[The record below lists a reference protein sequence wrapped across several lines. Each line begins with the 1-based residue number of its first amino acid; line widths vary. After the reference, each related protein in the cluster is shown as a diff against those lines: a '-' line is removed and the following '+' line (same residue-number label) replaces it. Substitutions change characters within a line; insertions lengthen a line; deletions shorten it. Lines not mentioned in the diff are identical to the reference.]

1 MNSSTP
7 LTPEILVPRL
17 GDYLIDKGL
26 LTRQDLEHTLSV
38 QKQMRAEGKEVLVG
52 QLLIK
57 LKLISRQALDVA
69 ITEQIIQLRAALQD
83 ANRQLERRVEERTAD
98 LQTALKKLS
107 ELNQLKSNIISN
119 VSHELRTPM
128 THIKG
133 YLELL
138 IGEDLGSLSP
148 EQREALEVMQNSSSR
163 LESLIDDLISFSL
176 ASQGEF
182 TLVIT
187 SLDLVALSSSLMI
200 KVNPKAEEKHIAL
213 QMTVKPLP
221 PVKADEEKI
230 SWVLLQLL
238 DNAIKFTPEG
248 GTVTLSAEREGDFAR
263 VAVTD
268 TGIGIAPERIPE
280 LFEPFTQLDS
290 TSTRRYGGTGLGLAL
305 VHQIIDAHGSIIHV
319 RSQPD
324 HGTTFEFLLPLVV
337 KK

>member
-1 MNSSTP
+1 MTNQMA

-17 GDYLIDKGL
+17 GDYLVDKGL
-26 LTRQDLEHTLSV
+26 LSRQDLDHALEV
-38 QKQMRAEGKEVLVG
+38 QKQMRAARKEVLVG
-52 QLLIK
+52 QLLVK
-57 LKLISRQALDVA
+57 LKLINRPTLDRV
-69 ITEQIIQLRAALQD
+69 ITEQIMQLRTALQD
-83 ANRQLERRVEERTAD
+83 ANRLLELRVEERTAE

-138 IGEDLGSLSP
+138 IAEDLGPVTP
-148 EQREALEVMQNSSSR
+148 EQLDALRIMQRSSDR

-182 TLVIT
+182 TLRVTPIDLI
-187 SLDLVALSSSLMI
+187 SLINKLII
-200 KVNPKAEEKHIAL
+200 KMDPKAEEKHVSM

-238 DNAIKFTPEG
+238 DNAIKFTPEDG
-248 GTVTLSAEREGDFAR
+248 AITLSVEREGLFAR
-263 VAVTD
+263 VSVTD

-280 LFEPFTQLDS
+280 LFEPFHQLDA

-305 VHQIIDAHGSIIHV
+305 VRQIIEAHGSIIRV
-319 RSQPD
+319 RSQVNK
-324 HGTTFEFLLPLVV
+324 GTSIEFLLPLAD
-337 KK
+337 K